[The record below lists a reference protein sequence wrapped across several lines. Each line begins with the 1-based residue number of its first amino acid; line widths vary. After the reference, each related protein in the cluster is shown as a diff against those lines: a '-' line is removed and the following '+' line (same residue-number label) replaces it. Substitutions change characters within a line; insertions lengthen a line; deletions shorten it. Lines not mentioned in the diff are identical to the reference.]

1 MNKFLTA
8 LAALAVVATPVAA
21 EARHRDH
28 DNRRGNRVESFLGGL
43 LVGAIVGA
51 AVSSS
56 ERDRQRQDERYD
68 PRYRVY
74 EDDLY
79 RPRRVCFEEQIV
91 EYRYGRR
98 YVYYEYRCR

>member
-1 MNKFLTA
+1 MKKFLTA
-8 LAALAVVATPVAA
+8 LAALAVVATPVQA
-21 EARHRDH
+21 EARHREH
-28 DNRRGNRVESFLGGL
+28 GRGDKVGSFLGGL

-56 ERDRQRQDERYD
+56 ERERQDDRYE

-74 EDDLY
+74 EDDQY
-79 RPRRVCFEEQIV
+79 RPRRICFEEQIV